1 MHWCNVIEKIQ
12 MLTRILK
19 CGKSSGSYLYD
30 IHNIAYLLLIYLVKA
45 GTWAASYSGDRV
57 R

>member
-30 IHNIAYLLLIYLVKA
+30 IHNIAYLLLKYLVKA